1 MLQMLRQEVPRLPC
15 FCFFIKYFLYV
26 SKKVSV
32 SERNWYRKNVSN
44 SVSEKVSDSVSFRFW
59 VLSHTVPG
67 TLADIALLCSFL
79 YKNPN
84 VNKLSWAINYW
95 YIF

>member
-1 MLQMLRQEVPRLPC
+1 MYQK
-15 FCFFIKYFLYV
+15 KY
-26 SKKVSV
+26 
-32 SERNWYRKNVSN
+32 RYRKEIGIEKMYQIRYRKKL
-44 SVSEKVSDSVSFRFW
+44 VSEKVSDSVSFRFC

-84 VNKLSWAINYW
+84 VNKLK
-95 YIF
+95 